1 VGFFKYFLFKGF
13 LVGSLLE
20 SPIFCN
26 IVEQEFVI
34 KDGEEVEVE
43 KGKGHGVFRRIS
55 DQGCWY
61 TSTLKGMTF
70 WVLEIEFG
78 NGHAKTFF
86 MHKPTDKNPPK
97 ICAQNKPICQGFHD
111 KFGRSFGSFNGEFS
125 QSEGLNGWRFF
136 YGEFPE
142 NKIHVERVEF
152 WEKSDKTYLAYYNY
166 HDKEIFEKKKELSI
180 SIWDIFKDETSKFF
194 SRIF

>member
-1 VGFFKYFLFKGF
+1 MGFFKYFLLKGF
-13 LVGSLLE
+13 LAGSLLG
-20 SPIFCN
+20 SPIFCT
-26 IVEQEFVI
+26 IVEKEFVI

-43 KGKGHGVFRRIS
+43 KGKGQGVFTRYS
-55 DQGCWY
+55 DQACWY
-61 TSTLKGMTF
+61 TCEIKGMTF

-78 NGHAKTFF
+78 NGRAKTFF
-86 MHKPTDKNPPK
+86 RHKPTDKNPPK
-97 ICAQNKPICQGFHD
+97 ICSQNKPIHQGFTD
-111 KFGRSFGSFNGEFS
+111 KFGRNFGSANGEFS
-125 QSEGLNGWRFF
+125 HSDGFNGWRFF

-166 HDKEIFEKKKELSI
+166 HDKEIFENKKKSSVSI
-180 SIWDIFKDETSKFF
+180 LDIFKYETSKFF